1 MYPFQLHGFYFN
13 YHYDDLIVRGKNIC
27 FLLCC
32 YGIFKAAL
40 MFYQIYIVHL
50 NHFVSSFGIS
60 VLKVASMIEDEPNS
74 EIRQKARGK
83 QTPWKN
89 FLIKYLT
96 VVCIIP
102 QKFEIH
108 H

>member
-1 MYPFQLHGFYFN
+1 M
-13 YHYDDLIVRGKNIC
+13 
-27 FLLCC
+27 
-32 YGIFKAAL
+32 
-40 MFYQIYIVHL
+40 VHL

-102 QKFEIH
+102 QKFEIYIIDRILIDDIVRLFNDIWCTNIKPFLFVLSENFDNSYFLCIL
-108 H
+108 